1 MQREF
6 DFDLFTL
13 GAGSGGVAAS
23 RRAGAHGAKVAIC
36 EDVRVGGTCVL
47 RGCVP
52 KKLLMM
58 GSHFAEE
65 LEDARG
71 FGWTTEGRVDWGA
84 LVAAKDNELDRLN
97 SVYLRLLRDS
107 GVTLLEGR
115 GVIVD
120 PHTVEVA
127 GKRYTAKHILVAT
140 GGHPVQHEIPGH
152 EHAINSDGALDL
164 KEVPK
169 RLVVI
174 GGGYIACEF
183 AGIFRAAGSQVTML
197 IRGDALLRGFDDDVR
212 AAITGQ
218 YRKKGIEIVSDCSVR
233 DIEREADG
241 SLNVLTRG
249 EDTLDADVVLA
260 AIGRAPNTRGIGLAE
275 VGVKLDDHGAIV
287 VDHQSRTAVGS
298 IFAVGDATNRVNLT
312 PVAISEGRILV
323 EMLFNKGD
331 GVVDHTNVPSA
342 VFSQPPIATVGL
354 SETTARKHHG
364 EIDVYITSFK
374 PMKHTISGR
383 DERTMMKLVV
393 ERNTQ
398 KVVGVHMVG
407 SDAPEIVQGLA
418 VAVRVGATK
427 QDFDRTIGIHPTA
440 AEEFVTM
447 REKRPDHAPQDEVL

>member
-1 MQREF
+1 MEF

-36 EDVRVGGTCVL
+36 ENVRVGGTCVL

-52 KKLLMM
+52 KKLLVM

-71 FGWTTEGRVDWGA
+71 FGWTTEGRVDWQA
-84 LVAAKDNELDRLN
+84 LVAAKDKELDRLN
-97 SVYLRLLRDS
+97 GVYLRLLRDS
-107 GVTLLEGR
+107 GVTLIDGR
-115 GVIVD
+115 GIIVD

-140 GGHPVQHEIPGH
+140 GGHPNPLTVPGA
-152 EHAINSDGALDL
+152 EHAISSDEALDL

-169 RLVVI
+169 HIVII
-174 GGGYIACEF
+174 GGGYIGCEF
-183 AGIFRAAGSQVTML
+183 AGIFRAAGSKVTML
-197 IRGDALLRGFDDDVR
+197 IRGDTLLRGFDDDVR
-212 AAITGQ
+212 AAITDG
-218 YRKKGIEIVSDCSVR
+218 YRKKAIDVMTECMVR
-233 DIEREADG
+233 DIDRSDDG
-241 SLNVLTRG
+241 SLSILTRG
-249 EDTLDADVVLA
+249 EDTIEADVVLA
-260 AIGRAPNTRGIGLAE
+260 AIGRTPNTRGIGLEE
-275 VGVKLDDHGAIV
+275 VGVTFDDSGAIV
-287 VDHQSRTAVGS
+287 VDKQSRTAQKS
-298 IFAVGDATNRVNLT
+298 IFAVGDATNRINLT
-312 PVAISEGRILV
+312 PVAIAEGRILV

-331 GVVDHTNVPSA
+331 GIVDHANVPSA

-364 EIDVYITSFK
+364 DIDVYITSFR
-374 PMKHTISGR
+374 PMKHTLSGR

-393 ERNTQ
+393 ERKTQ

-407 SDAPEIVQGLA
+407 SDAPEIVQGFA
-418 VAVRVGATK
+418 VALRVGATK

-440 AEEFVTM
+440 AEEFVTL
-447 REKRPDHAPQDEVL
+447 REKRPDHSPQDEVI